1 MTPTNSDSDVQVG
14 RAADILRSGGL
25 VAFPTETVYGLGAD
39 AADEEAVKKIFALK
53 GRPADHPVI
62 VHLASVATLGDWA
75 EVPGIAYA
83 LAEAFWPGPL
93 TLILKRRAWVP
104 DVVTG
109 GQATVGLRVPAHPV
123 ALALLRRFGG
133 GVAAPSANRFGRVS
147 PTTAAHVRAE
157 FGDVVPVLD
166 GGACRVGLESTILD
180 LSGGAPKVL
189 RPGAV
194 SVAQLG
200 EITREITG
208 EALTAPELNSEP
220 GHDAPRVPGGLS
232 SHYAPLTPTF
242 LLGSAVGVSGARD
255 AVLARRPQAAEAA
268 CWLSLPDDPDAF
280 GRGLYAALRDLDVP
294 DHARILVEA
303 PPDTPAWAAVRDR
316 LGRAA
321 EPLRPIP
328 ETRHSQVSQP
338 QFQLQA
344 PKRDTPEREAEET
357 R

>member
-1 MTPTNSDSDVQVG
+1 VIDLEDAVG
-14 RAADILRSGGL
+14 ILRSGGL

-39 AADEEAVKKIFALK
+39 AADEAAVKKIFTLK
-53 GRPADHPVI
+53 GRPTDHPVI
-62 VHLASVATLGDWA
+62 VHLASVAMLGDWA
-75 EVPGIAYA
+75 EEVPDVAYA

-104 DVVTG
+104 GVVTG

-123 ALALLRRFGG
+123 ALALLGRFGG

-157 FGDVVPVLD
+157 FGNAVSVLD

-194 SVAQLG
+194 SVAQLEAVLG
-200 EITREITG
+200 EMLAEMLGEVLTG
-208 EALTAPELNSEP
+208 PEK
-220 GHDAPRVPGGLS
+220 HAPRVPGSLS

-242 LLGSAVGVSGARD
+242 LLASAVGVSGAQD

-268 CWLSLPDDPDAF
+268 RWLSLPDDPDVF
-280 GRGLYAALRDLDVP
+280 GRGLYAALRDLDMP

-321 EPLRPIP
+321 KPLRLGP
-328 ETRHSQVSQP
+328 ETPQVQASRSQAS
-338 QFQLQA
+338 
-344 PKRDTPEREAEET
+344 KRDTPEREAEET